1 MNNHLEARIKSSL
14 INDRLP
20 CPAAFV
26 IARDLNLEL
35 KEVGEAVDKLGIR
48 VSDCQLGLFGKPH
61 KA

>member
-1 MNNHLEARIKSSL
+1 MDAKLEARIKSSL
-14 INDRLP
+14 INGRLP
-20 CPAAFV
+20 CPSAFL
-26 IARDLNLEL
+26 IAKELNLEL

>member
-1 MNNHLEARIKSSL
+1 MDINLESRIKSSL

-20 CPAAFV
+20 CPAAFQ
-26 IARDLNLEL
+26 IAKDLNLDL